1 MKAKLVHTIEYEKD
15 GDEVIW
21 GDFRN
26 GDKKAFATLYHRYF
40 KTLIQHGLR
49 VSGDKD
55 LVKDCIHD
63 LFMEIWKNKLNLC
76 TPDSVKAYL
85 ISSLQRKVIR
95 QLKKIRTRENGVHPW
110 PILDVVNSKED
121 QIISEQRKEEQC
133 HKIKRAL
140 EVLTKRQKEAVYLK
154 FYSNLSYTEIANLM
168 AISTESIYNL
178 VSKAMDNLQ
187 GELTKLPQHKLQ

>member
-1 MKAKLVHTIEYEKD
+1 MKAKPIYTTEYEKD
-15 GDEVIW
+15 CDEVIW

-26 GDKKAFATLYHRYF
+26 GDKSAFATLYHRYF
-40 KTLIQHGLR
+40 KTLVQYGLR

-63 LFMEIWKNKLNLC
+63 LFMEIWKNKLNLS

-95 QLKKIRTRENGVHPW
+95 QLKKIRTRENGVLQW
-110 PILDVVNSKED
+110 PTLDFVHSKED
-121 QIISEQRKEEQC
+121 QIISEQRKEEQRR
-133 HKIKRAL
+133 KINIAL
-140 EVLTKRQKEAVYLK
+140 EALTKRQKEAVYLK
-154 FYSNLSYTEIANLM
+154 FFSNLTYTEIANLM

-187 GELTKLPQHKLQ
+187 GE